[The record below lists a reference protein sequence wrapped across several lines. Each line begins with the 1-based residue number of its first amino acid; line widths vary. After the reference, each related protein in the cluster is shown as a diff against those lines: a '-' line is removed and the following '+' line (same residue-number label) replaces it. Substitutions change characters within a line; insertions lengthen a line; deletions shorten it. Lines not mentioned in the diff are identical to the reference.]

1 MLRLL
6 QVATR
11 ERNRLCCHCAVL
23 LSARFTRNL
32 TTLDC
37 AQRNTVSA
45 FTRQAAHKS
54 QNGVFS
60 LVRTKKSLRSTAAA

>member
-37 AQRNTVSA
+37 A
-45 FTRQAAHKS
+45 
-54 QNGVFS
+54 
-60 LVRTKKSLRSTAAA
+60 